1 MINLFGAKKNVPAQS
16 TLNTSDIQHKV
27 ASYKQLIADLSKKKE
42 RNGLDAKNLFEEAK
56 NCRAA
61 GNDIGALQAMKRYK
75 AKQESV
81 NNQQAQIYRFEELVD
96 AIDNAATNRQVAT
109 ALASV
114 KTTLTMQNVDAESV
128 VELNEEI
135 QEQLEMTNEVSNA
148 LAEGGKVSEQDASE
162 LMAELDGLIARS
174 DSDPIAAATHSHTAS
189 NVSLPSIP
197 NTVLRVAKQAEAA
210 EDDDEI
216 FARQLAGGMR

>member
-1 MINLFGAKKNVPAQS
+1 MINLFGAKKNVPTAAA
-16 TLNTSDIQHKV
+16 LNTSEIQHKV
-27 ASYKQLIADLSKKKE
+27 ASYKQLIADLNKKKE
-42 RNGLDAKNLFEEAK
+42 RNALDAKNLFEEAK

-61 GNDIGALQAMKRYK
+61 GNDVGALQAMKRYK
-75 AKQESV
+75 GKQESV

-114 KTTLTMQNVDAESV
+114 KTTLTMQNVDAETV

-174 DSDPIAAATHSHTAS
+174 DTEPVVTTYSSATS
-189 NVSLPSIP
+189 NVSLPSVP
-197 NTVLRVAKQAEAA
+197 NTVLRVAKQTEVV
-210 EDDDEI
+210 EDDDEV

>member
-1 MINLFGAKKNVPAQS
+1 MINLFGAKKNVS
-16 TLNTSDIQHKV
+16 TATALNTSDVQNKV
-27 ASYKQLIADLSKKKE
+27 ASYKQIIADLSKKRE
-42 RNGLDAKNLFEEAK
+42 RNALDMRNLFEEAK
-56 NCRAA
+56 SCRAV
-61 GNDIGALQAMKRYK
+61 GNDVGALQAMKRYK
-75 AKQESV
+75 GKKDSV
-81 NNQQAQIYRFEELVD
+81 NNLQAQIYRFEELVD
-96 AIDNAATNRQVAT
+96 TIDNAATNRQVVT

-114 KTTLTMQNVDAESV
+114 RTTLTMQNVDAEEV

-148 LAEGGKVSEQDASE
+148 LAEGGRVSEQDASE

-174 DSDPIAAATHSHTAS
+174 DTEPVAAATHSITAS
-189 NVSLPSIP
+189 NIGLPSVP
-197 NTVLRVAKQAEAA
+197 NTVLRVPKQSVVE

>member
-1 MINLFGAKKNVPAQS
+1 MINLFGARKNVPTQAA
-16 TLNTSDIQHKV
+16 LNTSDIQQKV
-27 ASYKQLIADLSKKKE
+27 ANYKQLIADLSKKKE
-42 RNGLDAKNLFEEAK
+42 RNELDARTLLEDAK
-56 NCRAA
+56 SCRAT
-61 GNDIGALQAMKRYK
+61 GNDVGALQAMKRYK
-75 AKQESV
+75 VKRESV

-114 KTTLTMQNVDAESV
+114 KSTLTAQNVDAESV
-128 VELNEEI
+128 VDLNEEI
-135 QEQLEMTNEVSNA
+135 QEQLELTNEVSNA

-174 DSDPIAAATHSHTAS
+174 DAEPIAATTHPHTAS
-189 NVSLPSIP
+189 NIGLPSIP
-197 NTVLRVAKQAEAA
+197 NTVLRVAKQTEVA

>member
-1 MINLFGAKKNVPAQS
+1 MINLFGAKKNVPTAAA
-16 TLNTSDIQHKV
+16 LNTSETQLKV
-27 ASYKQLIADLSKKKE
+27 ASYKQLIADLNKKKE
-42 RNGLDAKNLFEEAK
+42 RNALDAKNLFEEAK

-61 GNDIGALQAMKRYK
+61 GNDVGALQAMKRYK
-75 AKQESV
+75 GKQESV

-174 DSDPIAAATHSHTAS
+174 DTEPVVATTHSSATS
-189 NVSLPSIP
+189 NVSLPSVP
-197 NTVLRVAKQAEAA
+197 NTVLRVAKQTEVE
-210 EDDDEI
+210 EDDDEV

>member
-1 MINLFGAKKNVPAQS
+1 MINLFGAKKNVPTASALS
-16 TLNTSDIQHKV
+16 TSETQHKM
-27 ASYKQLIADLSKKKE
+27 ASYKQLIADLNKKKE
-42 RNGLDAKNLFEEAK
+42 RNALDAKNLFEEAK
-56 NCRAA
+56 NFRAA
-61 GNDIGALQAMKRYK
+61 GNDVGALQAMKRYK
-75 AKQESV
+75 GKVESM

-114 KTTLTMQNVDAESV
+114 KATLTMQNVDPETV
-128 VELNEEI
+128 VDLNEEI

-174 DSDPIAAATHSHTAS
+174 DAVPVVAAIHSSATT
-189 NVSLPSIP
+189 NLPSVP
-197 NTVLRVAKQAEAA
+197 TTVLRVARQTEVV
-210 EDDDEI
+210 EDDDEV
-216 FARQLAGGMR
+216 FARQLAGSMR